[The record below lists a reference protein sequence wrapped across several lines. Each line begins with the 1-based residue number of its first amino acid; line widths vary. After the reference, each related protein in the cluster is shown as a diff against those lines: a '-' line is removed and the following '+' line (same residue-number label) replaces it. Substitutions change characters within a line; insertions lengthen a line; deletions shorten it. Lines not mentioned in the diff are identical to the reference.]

1 MDNKC
6 IVVNLF
12 GVPSAGKSTGAA
24 YIFSKLKMAGVN
36 AELVT
41 EFAKDLDWEEN
52 NVALG
57 NQLYVFSNQL
67 HRMYRC
73 SDKVEVLITDSPL
86 PLSIIYNKSAILG
99 EAFNQTVMNCFNAF
113 DNLNYLVLRDR
124 PYNPKGRIQTEE
136 EAEALKKP
144 LSDLLEGRNIEYTT
158 IKGNLQAFNNVVDTV
173 LAKLGIPNKAA
184 AYGGLLDDLYLT

>member
-1 MDNKC
+1 MENKC

-24 YIFSKLKMAGVN
+24 YIFSKLKMARVN

-41 EFAKDLDWEEN
+41 EFAKDLVWEEN

-86 PLSIIYNKSAILG
+86 PLSIIYNQSTILG
-99 EAFNQTVMNCFNAF
+99 EAFNQTVMNCFEAF

-144 LSDLLEGRNIEYTT
+144 LSDLLDGRNIEYTT
-158 IKGNLQAFNNVVDTV
+158 IKGNLQAFNDVVDDV
-173 LAKLGIPNKAA
+173 LVKLGLPNKEA
-184 AYGGLLDDLYLT
+184 AYGGLFD